1 LLIIVAN
8 RLSWRIHTVIFRL
21 LPFKV
26 NHSVA
31 SVRYKIREELIHV
44 LKLLSSLKN
53 NVLHHLKL
61 LIYCLR
67 NEIKGSVRM
76 INRNLLIIWLLVVG
90 GITICIYICI
100 AASLSVII
108 LLKLI
113 ISSTTMICTR
123 WLFYFLV
130 LILSLNIFL
139 ISSYIIVLL
148 FILFM

>member
-1 LLIIVAN
+1 MLIIVAN

-67 NEIKGSVRM
+67 NEIKSSMRM

-90 GITICIYICI
+90 GITICI

-113 ISSTTMICTR
+113 VSSTTMICTR